1 MFPSPHWLRPGRLTR
16 SAGQTSQA
24 PWASIQGVLMVT
36 SLLSHPSG
44 LQWLHFPN
52 FSVSTRYSHRHQSS
66 CCLAGDELAAVMHI
80 SIVWQVVSCV
90 RGQTKQRRS
99 TPVLSLQVPSPP
111 FLTAVPLKLSNS
123 DLSFRSQFF
132 LFLSFFFVFSSSHIL
147 AIFFPFCPPSCLPLF
162 TTTSAL
168 YTFQLINHA

>member
-1 MFPSPHWLRPGRLTR
+1 MSRRNCRCDYTTQELRHQDQKPAESRISFGGGWKEKVIGTSSGGEGGHPTRDMFPSPHWLRPGRLTR

-66 CCLAGDELAAVMHI
+66 CCLAGDDLAAVLQI
-80 SIVWQVVSCV
+80 SIDWQVVSCV
-90 RGQTKQRRS
+90 WGQTKQRRS

-111 FLTAVPLKLSNS
+111 FLTAVPL
-123 DLSFRSQFF
+123 
-132 LFLSFFFVFSSSHIL
+132 
-147 AIFFPFCPPSCLPLF
+147 
-162 TTTSAL
+162 
-168 YTFQLINHA
+168 

>member
-66 CCLAGDELAAVMHI
+66 CCLAGDDFAAVMQI
-80 SIVWQVVSCV
+80 SIDWQVVSCV
-90 RGQTKQRRS
+90 LGPNQTTSQHTSSLTPGSFS
-99 TPVLSLQVPSPP
+99 TFSNRSPP
-111 FLTAVPLKLSNS
+111 EA
-123 DLSFRSQFF
+123 
-132 LFLSFFFVFSSSHIL
+132 
-147 AIFFPFCPPSCLPLF
+147 
-162 TTTSAL
+162 
-168 YTFQLINHA
+168 